1 MNFDLAK
8 LNRLRS
14 MSLSEIIGRGRQEF
28 VKLADRFLIA
38 GAGEMSDK
46 SLHHEF
52 TTAARNGSG
61 EGTAGRLRD
70 RLRQGS
76 GGFLPS
82 LTERGGIVK
91 KMDRGLSAEPRAIIA
106 CGAKTF

>member
-61 EGTAGRLRD
+61 EGTAERLRD
-70 RLRQGS
+70 RLREGS
-76 GGFLPS
+76 GRFLASPTESGANVQTLDRS
-82 LTERGGIVK
+82 L
-91 KMDRGLSAEPRAIIA
+91 PRQPDAA
-106 CGAKTF
+106 